1 MSVIKSELQISRKEL
16 LEKEALLKGNEQL
29 GNRDYNNALKY
40 FDEALEINPNSIYA
54 WGNKGLVLARLGM
67 HDKDIM
73 YFDKALE
80 IDPNNALVWG
90 NKAWTLDKS
99 GRHNEAKKLK
109 VIKKESSSIEDDKR
123 KIMANVLEIMVNV
136 LVQIISNYE

>member
-40 FDEALEINPNSIYA
+40 FDEALEIY
-54 WGNKGLVLARLGM
+54 
-67 HDKDIM
+67 
-73 YFDKALE
+73 
-80 IDPNNALVWG
+80 PNNALVWG

-109 VIKKESSSIEDDKR
+109 VIKKESSSIGDDKR